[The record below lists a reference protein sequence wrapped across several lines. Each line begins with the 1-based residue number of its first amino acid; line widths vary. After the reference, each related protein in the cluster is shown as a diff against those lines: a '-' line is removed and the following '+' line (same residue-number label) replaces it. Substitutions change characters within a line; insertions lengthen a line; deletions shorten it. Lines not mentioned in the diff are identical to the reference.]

1 MKNKL
6 FMLLLIITLLL
17 PMEIKADTA
26 SISVLCTPQK
36 VARGNQIQCTL
47 SGNADFDVS
56 KIEIP
61 YSLDSGLT
69 VNGFTVADTTKMTG
83 NNADGGKIEVSLNT
97 NVTGNFTIG
106 TFNLTVSSEATSGSK
121 EIKFNNIIFYNS
133 SNESKTATGGS
144 IAVVVTSS
152 LKSLTVNNNAGV
164 FGPTFS
170 SSAYS
175 YTLTLPANTTT
186 FGLSAESTIQG
197 DTIKYVNGDT
207 GEELNPSSITFATKE
222 GNPSMRIVVT
232 VGSGEAA
239 TEYTILVS
247 KQQASGTGKPT
258 LSSLTIS
265 GQTVNLKNN
274 SNDTEEITVTLN
286 TVSNYQIRAELSD
299 SGNYEFSTSTL
310 PNSCNISSG
319 FLTCNMSGENKLP
332 IMVVSKQSGGANKAY
347 ILSIKKGSGN
357 TSGGGTNTNTNTGT
371 NTSVN
376 DNPQTGGGAAIVM
389 GIILVLSYAATLYLY
404 KRNMSTY

>member
-47 SGNADFDVS
+47 SGNAEFAVS

-61 YSLDSGLT
+61 YSLSNGLT

-83 NNADGGKIEVSLNT
+83 NNADGGKIEVSINT
-97 NVTGNFTIG
+97 DATSNFTIG
-106 TFNLTVSSEATSGSK
+106 TFNLTVSDSATSGSK
-121 EIKFNNIIFYNS
+121 EIKFDNVVFYNS
-133 SNESKTATGGS
+133 SNESNTATGAS
-144 IAVVVTSS
+144 VAVVVTSS

-207 GEELNPSSITFATKE
+207 GEELNPSSITFATQG
-222 GNPSMRIVVT
+222 GNTSMAIVVT

-299 SGNYEFSTSTL
+299 NGNYEFSTSTL

-319 FLTCNMSGENKLP
+319 VLTCNMSGENKLP

-357 TSGGGTNTNTNTGT
+357 TGGGGTNTNTNTGT